1 MEKRVPRISL
11 HNLIGKPNNRGSIFL
26 SAMIALIVLLA
37 LGVTFVEMSIQEV
50 ARASREK
57 KETRALSLAEA
68 GLDYAAWRLYNQ
80 APASYPFALAR
91 ADMPEGS
98 FSAVVER
105 YRDESGALVPNA
117 IKVVS
122 TGISQGFNAEV
133 KAVGHYAVASGPNSG
148 VFDFALFSNSDLTI
162 KGTADIDGS
171 IHSNGNMT
179 LQGAPNVTGDASAT
193 GWIKDPKSGVEG
205 TKYPNAARK
214 TMPTV
219 DIQYYRANAT
229 QVYGSSQ
236 NFSGTTLLNGITF
249 VDGDVQ
255 ISGQVEGKGVIVATG
270 EIHVNGNTTL
280 ANADSEFALISTYKV
295 RVNGTCRIEGV
306 IYTHNAQFDAA
317 FDGNGTADVLGAVV
331 ADVITVNGTLLV
343 EYKKP
348 TVPLPG
354 SHDSPIQIDLV
365 SWRRLK

>member
-1 MEKRVPRISL
+1 
-11 HNLIGKPNNRGSIFL
+11 
-26 SAMIALIVLLA
+26 MIALIVLLA

-80 APASYPFALAR
+80 APASYPFTLAR
-91 ADMPEGS
+91 ADLPEGA
-98 FSAVVER
+98 FSAVVDR
-105 YRDESGALVPNA
+105 YRDQSGALVPNA

-133 KAVGHYAVASGPNSG
+133 KAVGHYAVSSGPNSN
-148 VFDFALFSNSDLTI
+148 VFDFALFSNSDLKI
-162 KGTADIDGS
+162 NGTADISGS
-171 IHSNGNMT
+171 VHSNGNMS
-179 LQGAPNVTGDASAT
+179 LLGASARVTGDASAT
-193 GWIKDPKSGVEG
+193 GWIKDPKSGIQG
-205 TKYPNAARK
+205 ATLPNSARK

-229 QVYGSSQ
+229 TIYNSSFT
-236 NFSGTTLLNGITF
+236 FSSTTTLNGITF
-249 VDGDVQ
+249 VDGDVH

-270 EIHVNGNTTL
+270 EIHVTGSTTL
-280 ANADSEFALISTYKV
+280 ANADSEFALISTYMV
-295 RVNGTCRIEGV
+295 RVNGGSRVEGV

-317 FDGNGTADVLGAVV
+317 FSGEGTADVLGAVV